1 MKKTFFKKVW
11 ERKWILIIAV
21 SVLIG
26 ILFFVFRNKEDGVVN
41 IKAERGDVILEIDI
55 VGKVKPSRNLD
66 MAFVQG
72 GKISQ
77 VNFSVGNEVRT
88 GQVLA
93 ALDNGEL
100 VAQLRQAE
108 ASLAIQQAKLDELV
122 KGTRSES
129 LAVKQSELAKARVDL
144 ANNYSAILNVL
155 NDAYVKADDAVTKQT
170 DPLFSDDNSSNP
182 DLTFTSS
189 DNQATIDSE
198 WQRRVVGEELEK
210 WAKNLSNWQADL
222 SEAEKDQALIDAKDS
237 LSEIQTFLGRL
248 SIALQKAIDL
258 SSSVLESYNTNIN
271 TARVNVNLAM
281 TTVTNQQQTIA
292 SQKSIVDRIEKEYA
306 LLVSGNTQEQIA
318 AQEAQ
323 VAQARANVNYALAQ
337 LEKTYLRAP
346 FNGRVTRTLLDIGS
360 IVGVNQSVISLIG
373 AGHFEIEANV
383 AESDVAKIKIGDKAK
398 VTLDAY
404 GDEPV
409 FEATVVSID
418 LAATIIEGVATYKTV
433 LQFNQDD
440 NKILAGLTAN
450 VDIAAEKREGVIF
463 VPTRS
468 ITEKDGQKMVKVLN
482 DGGKEEEREIT
493 VGLRGSDGRTEILSG
508 LAEGEAV
515 TAK

>member
-1 MKKTFFKKVW
+1 MKKSFFRKVW

-26 ILFFVFRNKEDGVVN
+26 VLFFVFRNKEDDAAN
-41 IKAERGDVILEIDI
+41 IKAERGSVLLEIGI

-72 GKISQ
+72 GKINQ
-77 VNFSVGNEVRT
+77 VNFSVGGEVRT
-88 GQVLA
+88 GQVLV
-93 ALDNGEL
+93 ALDNNEF

-122 KGTRSES
+122 KGTRLES
-129 LAVKQSELAKARVDL
+129 LAVKQSELYKARVDS
-144 ANNYSAILNVL
+144 ANNYLSVLNVL

-170 DPLFSDDNSSNP
+170 NSLFSDDNSSNP
-182 DLTFTSS
+182 KLVFVSS
-189 DNQATIDSE
+189 DNQAIIDSE
-198 WQRRVVGEELEK
+198 WQRRLVGEGLDNWTK
-210 WAKNLSNWQADL
+210 SLGNWQVN
-222 SEAEKDQALIDAKDS
+222 SGEIEKDRALVDAKRN
-237 LSEIQTFLGRL
+237 LSEIQIFLGRL
-248 SIALQKAIDL
+248 SIALQKAVDL

-323 VAQARANVNYALAQ
+323 VAQARANMNYARAQ

-346 FNGRVTRTLLDIGS
+346 FNGRVTRTLLDVGD
-360 IVGVNQSVISLIG
+360 IVSVNQSVISLIG

-383 AESDVAKIKIGDKAK
+383 AESDVAKIKIGNRAR

-418 LAATIIEGVATYKTV
+418 LAATTVDGVATYKTV
-433 LQFNQDD
+433 LQFDQDD
-440 NKILAGLTAN
+440 NRILAGLTAN
-450 VDIAAEKREGVIF
+450 VDIAAEKRENVIF
-463 VPTRS
+463 VSTRS
-468 ITEKDGQKMVKVLN
+468 VIDRDGEKTVRVLQDGVVIE
-482 DGGKEEEREIT
+482 KEVQT
-493 VGLRGSDGRTEILSG
+493 GLRGSDGHWEIISG
-508 LAEGEAV
+508 LNEGDLV
-515 TAK
+515 ITN

>member
-1 MKKTFFKKVW
+1 MITVV
-11 ERKWILIIAV
+11 LVLAAV
-21 SVLIG
+21 
-26 ILFFVFRNKEDGVVN
+26 LFFVFRDKQEETTNS
-41 IKAERGDVILEIDI
+41 KAEKGDVVLEISI

-77 VNFSVGNEVRT
+77 MNFSVGKEVWA
-88 GQVLA
+88 GQILA

-100 VAQLRQAE
+100 VAQVRQAE
-108 ASLAIQQAKLDELV
+108 ASLAIQQAKLDELA

-144 ANNYSAILNVL
+144 TNYYSAILNVL

-182 DLTFTSS
+182 NLVFISS
-189 DNQATIDSE
+189 DNQAIIDSE
-198 WQRRVVGEELEK
+198 WQRRVSGDELEK
-210 WAKNLSNWQADL
+210 WAKNLSNWRADL
-222 SEAEKDQALIDAKDS
+222 SEAEKDQALVDAKES
-237 LSEIQTFLGRL
+237 LSKIQTFLGRL
-248 SIALQKAIDL
+248 SVALQEAVDL
-258 SSSVLESYNTNIN
+258 SSSVLEGYNTKIN

-281 TTVTNQQQTIA
+281 TAVTNQQQTIS
-292 SQKSIVDRIEKEYA
+292 SQKSTVDRIEKEYA
-306 LLVSGNTQEQIA
+306 LLVSGNTPEQIA

-323 VAQARANVNYALAQ
+323 VAQARANVNYARAQ

-346 FNGRVTRTLLDIGS
+346 FNGQVTRTLLDVGD
-360 IVGVNQSVISLIG
+360 IVSANQSVVSLIG

-383 AESDVAKIKIGDKAK
+383 AESDVAKIKIGNKAK

-418 LAATIIEGVATYKTV
+418 LAATIVEGVATYKTV

-440 NKILAGLTAN
+440 NRILAGLTAN
-450 VDIAAEKREGVIF
+450 VDILADKKEGVIF

-468 ITEKDGQKMVKVLN
+468 ITEKEGKKIVKILN
-482 DGGKEEEREIT
+482 TENKEEEREVI
-493 VGLRGSDGRTEILSG
+493 VGLRGSDGRTEIVSG
-508 LAEGEAV
+508 LAEGEAIA
-515 TAK
+515 AK